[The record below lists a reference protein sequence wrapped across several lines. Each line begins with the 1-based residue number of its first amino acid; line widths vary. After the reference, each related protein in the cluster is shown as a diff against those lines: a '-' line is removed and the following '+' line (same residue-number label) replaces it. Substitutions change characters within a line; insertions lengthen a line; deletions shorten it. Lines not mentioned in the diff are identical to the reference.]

1 MLPAKRPHLMI
12 NSNTQLFP
20 SQPPLFDYHSGAGHI
35 EPFSSILEKVSAN
48 FVHSNAES
56 LSNLQ
61 FCMNQNSQRDDRE
74 IRSSISSETQRSNRL
89 GGEDEWKNIHTML
102 NCISAMVDKTK
113 RAITILQQR
122 VVDVPHQ
129 AYAESGFAEMK
140 RQTEEKVTE
149 FRRNAEEAVN
159 QVKRQAVIEIQRAVS
174 TAESR
179 AVEMIAQERIKM
191 FSGN

>member
-1 MLPAKRPHLMI
+1 MR
-12 NSNTQLFP
+12 
-20 SQPPLFDYHSGAGHI
+20 G
-35 EPFSSILEKVSAN
+35 SIGSD
-48 FVHSNAES
+48 
-56 LSNLQ
+56 
-61 FCMNQNSQRDDRE
+61 SQRN
-74 IRSSISSETQRSNRL
+74 NRL

-122 VVDVPHQ
+122 VVDAPHQ

-140 RQTEEKVTE
+140 RQTEEKVSE

-191 FSGN
+191 FSGTKFIFVFICLHFVLFTELSKTNSDDNDNQTTVIPVPGSQNVSCT

>member
-1 MLPAKRPHLMI
+1 M
-12 NSNTQLFP
+12 
-20 SQPPLFDYHSGAGHI
+20 Y
-35 EPFSSILEKVSAN
+35 
-48 FVHSNAES
+48 
-56 LSNLQ
+56 
-61 FCMNQNSQRDDRE
+61 QNSQRDDRE
-74 IRSSISSETQRSNRL
+74 VRGSIGSDSQRNNRL

-122 VVDVPHQ
+122 VVDTPHQ
-129 AYAESGFAEMK
+129 AYNESSFAEMK

-149 FRRNAEEAVN
+149 FRRNAEDAVN
-159 QVKRQAVIEIQRAVS
+159 QVKRQAVIEIQRAVT

-191 FSGN
+191 FSGNKNSL

>member
-1 MLPAKRPHLMI
+1 
-12 NSNTQLFP
+12 
-20 SQPPLFDYHSGAGHI
+20 
-35 EPFSSILEKVSAN
+35 
-48 FVHSNAES
+48 
-56 LSNLQ
+56 
-61 FCMNQNSQRDDRE
+61 
-74 IRSSISSETQRSNRL
+74 
-89 GGEDEWKNIHTML
+89 
-102 NCISAMVDKTK
+102 MVDKTK

-122 VVDVPHQ
+122 VIETPHQ

-174 TAESR
+174 TAEGR

-191 FSGN
+191 FSGNKRNSALFVIWSFNHFFFRIK

>member
-1 MLPAKRPHLMI
+1 MK
-12 NSNTQLFP
+12 
-20 SQPPLFDYHSGAGHI
+20 
-35 EPFSSILEKVSAN
+35 SST
-48 FVHSNAES
+48 
-56 LSNLQ
+56 
-61 FCMNQNSQRDDRE
+61 QNSQRDDRE
-74 IRSSISSETQRSNRL
+74 IRGSIGSDSQRNNRS

-122 VVDVPHQ
+122 VVETPHQ

-191 FSGN
+191 FSGKRVVILFLDSLNWLHFFQS